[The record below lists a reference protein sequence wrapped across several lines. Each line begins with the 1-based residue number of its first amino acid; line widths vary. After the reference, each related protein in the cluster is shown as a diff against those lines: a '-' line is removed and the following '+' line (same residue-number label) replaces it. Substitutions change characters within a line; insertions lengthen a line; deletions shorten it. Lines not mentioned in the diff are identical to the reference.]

1 MTIANDKN
9 FWAFNLKFLFEC
21 LAFKVH
27 VLHNK
32 SQNFFLAGASQ
43 VIQSN
48 LFLLGYEAFLAGQTS
63 ITLHHISR
71 NPILLIKQVF
81 LLHFYC
87 TCSLKLNAGK
97 IDTAVFQTWTKLG
110 IKFFFR
116 FTDNRTKCP
125 ASKKLSG
132 QNLYLSRH
140 CPLTSHYIELCSM
153 YQSWYV

>member
-27 VLHNK
+27 NYTSYK
-32 SQNFFLAGASQ
+32 SQNCFLAGANQ

-48 LFLLGYEAFLAGQTS
+48 LFLLGYEAFLARQTS
-63 ITLHHISR
+63 ITVHHISR

-81 LLHFYC
+81 LLHFIVHAISSSMQEKLIQWYFKPEL
-87 TCSLKLNAGK
+87 SLELNSSLSLQTIGK
-97 IDTAVFQTWTKLG
+97 NVL
-110 IKFFFR
+110 
-116 FTDNRTKCP
+116 P
-125 ASKKLSG
+125 SKKLSG

-140 CPLTSHYIELCSM
+140 CPLTSPYIELCSM
-153 YQSWYV
+153 YQS